1 MIINDSKY
9 RTFLS
14 TYFLKMIILVF
25 QTSWFSWSHQII
37 LVTSLSEVLRYHNS
51 IGVSVPIRDSNKIV
65 SLNDSRH
72 EPIRSSIHWPSH
84 ESSLQDA
91 RNKRDGEFNK
101 HYIQY
106 SEL

>member
-9 RTFLS
+9 RAFFS
-14 TYFLKMIILVF
+14 TYYLKLIILVF

-37 LVTSLSEVLRYHNS
+37 LATSLSEVLRYHNS
-51 IGVSVPIRDSNKIV
+51 IGVSVPIHNSNQIMP
-65 SLNDSRH
+65 LNHSRH
-72 EPIRSSIHWPSH
+72 QPIWSPIHWPSY

-91 RNKRDGEFNK
+91 RNKRDGEFDE
-101 HYIQY
+101 HLIQY